1 MHYDRESAQGLSEQS
16 SVLQV
21 CLWVLVALLL
31 ALVLAL
37 ALRNRDAQE
46 KIEQLEETSD
56 LLSKRMS
63 VCEGVR
69 DDLTDLQRRVTSVE
83 AQFWE

>member
-1 MHYDRESAQGLSEQS
+1 MHYDRESAQRLSQQT
-16 SVLQV
+16 SVLRV
-21 CLWVLVALLL
+21 FLWVLVALLL
-31 ALVLAL
+31 AFVLAL

-56 LLSKRMS
+56 VLSRRMA
-63 VCEGVR
+63 VCEDIR

>member
-1 MHYDRESAQGLSEQS
+1 MHYDRESAQGLSQQT
-16 SVLQV
+16 SVLRV
-21 CLWVLVALLL
+21 LLWVLVALLL
-31 ALVLAL
+31 AFVLAL
-37 ALRNRDAQE
+37 ALRNRDAQQ

-56 LLSKRMS
+56 VLSQRMAA
-63 VCEGVR
+63 CEDVR

>member
-16 SVLQV
+16 SLLQV

-31 ALVLAL
+31 AFVLAL
-37 ALRNRDAQE
+37 ALRNRDAQK
-46 KIEQLEETSD
+46 KIEQLEETSG
-56 LLSKRMS
+56 LLSERIAA
-63 VCEGVR
+63 CEGVR

>member
-1 MHYDRESAQGLSEQS
+1 MHYDRESAQGLSQQA
-16 SVLQV
+16 SVLRAL
-21 CLWVLVALLL
+21 LWVLVALLV

-37 ALRNRDAQE
+37 ALRNRDAHQ
-46 KIEQLEETSD
+46 KIEQLEKTSD
-56 LLSKRMS
+56 LLSKRMAA
-63 VCEGVR
+63 CEDVR